1 MNVVRCGLIYEVVDP
16 VGIDQVRART
26 PFDDWCPGIVI
37 IREVVIRYIRIQSR
51 ILIPNV
57 FLQQRVP
64 VVFRVAGYEDLTV
77 VRGFYAEDPRFF
89 GRCQHLQLRHRFD
102 VLPVHGGIPRMRYIE
117 FIVKAPEQHA
127 VLLIQMMQ
135 VHAGQLLRQHV
146 LLNTVMVV
154 QSGLGTPADV
164 ERAVDVGFA
173 PLHNLA

>member
-1 MNVVRCGLIYEVVDP
+1 
-16 VGIDQVRART
+16 
-26 PFDDWCPGIVI
+26 
-37 IREVVIRYIRIQSR
+37 
-51 ILIPNV
+51 
-57 FLQQRVP
+57 
-64 VVFRVAGYEDLTV
+64 
-77 VRGFYAEDPRFF
+77 
-89 GRCQHLQLRHRFD
+89 
-102 VLPVHGGIPRMRYIE
+102 MRYIE